1 MRSISEIIANLS
13 PNIKASIIIIVFLII
28 FSIIVGIIAKHKDP
42 TKPPKG
48 FWLLIEWMVDWI
60 NGMCK
65 ENLGKDWKRYA
76 PMMLTLAM
84 FILLANF
91 SGLIGLSNPTA
102 NATITIALGFISA
115 FMIQSAAI
123 RTNGLKNYIKS
134 YFSPSPVMFPINL
147 VSEIVTPFS
156 LGMRLFG
163 NILSGGVI
171 LSLIYNALAII
182 RIAGVPIGTILSVFV
197 APVFHAIFDIFLGAI
212 QVYVFVLLTIIFISG
227 KMPEEE

>member
-1 MRSISEIIANLS
+1 MRPISEIIPNIS
-13 PNIKASIIIIVFLII
+13 PNLKASIIIIVFLII
-28 FSIIVGIIAKHKDP
+28 FSIVVGIIAKHKDP

-60 NGMCK
+60 NTMCK
-65 ENLGKDWKRYA
+65 ENLGKSWKRYA

-91 SGLIGLSNPTA
+91 SGLVGLSNPTA
-102 NATITIALGFISA
+102 NATITISLGFISA
-115 FMIQSAAI
+115 FMIQGAAI
-123 RTNGLKNYIKS
+123 RTNGFKNYLKS
-134 YFSPSPVMFPINL
+134 FIDPSPVMLPINL

-182 RIAGVPIGTILSVFV
+182 KIAGVPVGAILSVFV
-197 APVFHAIFDIFLGAI
+197 APIFHAIFDIFLGAI